1 MSSPSRHV
9 SSADN
14 RQDQSFHRRGD
25 NNLPPYRRVVVKAGT
40 SVLTGGANSDRLDL
54 SVMADLASQIS
65 QLRRSMSM
73 EILLVSSGAI
83 AAGREA
89 LGQDG
94 NSHQGRNILNRQVL
108 AALGQG
114 RLIHQYQQLFGE
126 HQVQVAQTLLTIN
139 DLSDRQSYLNVRNT
153 LLGLLALG
161 VVPILNENDVVAVDE
176 IGEVF
181 GDNDRLSALVATLVD
196 ADLLVILTDIDG
208 LYTAD
213 PRTNPEASLIPL
225 VEQVDSEIES
235 AAGQHLNPW
244 ARGGMPTKVEA
255 ARLVTASGIPMIIC
269 NGRAEGAVLRAA
281 QGQPIGTRF
290 QPAAEKLE
298 ARKRWMLSRVRD
310 SGWGEILV
318 DPGATTALLE
328 RNVSLLPAGVKG
340 VKGEFQRGDIL
351 YITDPDGKHIACGI
365 ANYASSD
372 ISTIQGFRSD
382 RILDLL
388 GYYYGQEVVHRNNL
402 VLL

>member
-1 MSSPSRHV
+1 MRYH
-9 SSADN
+9 
-14 RQDQSFHRRGD
+14 
-25 NNLPPYRRVVVKAGT
+25 RVVIKAGT
-40 SVLTGGANSDRLDL
+40 SVLTGGSNSDQLDL
-54 SVMADLASQIS
+54 GIMADLAGQIS
-65 QLRRSMSM
+65 ELRRTMSM

-89 LGQDG
+89 LGEDG
-94 NSHQGRNILNRQVL
+94 SSPQGRNIVNRQML

-114 RLIHQYQQLFGE
+114 RLMHHYQQLFAE
-126 HQVQVAQTLLTIN
+126 HEVQVAQTLLTLN
-139 DLSDRQSYLNVRNT
+139 DLSGRQSYLNVRNT
-153 LLGLLALG
+153 LLGLLELG
-161 VVPILNENDVVAVDE
+161 VVPVINENDVVAVDE

-196 ADLLVILTDIDG
+196 ADLLIILTDIDG
-208 LYTAD
+208 LYTSD
-213 PRTNPEASLIPL
+213 PRTNPDATLIPL
-225 VEQVDSEIES
+225 VEQVNSEIES
-235 AAGQHLNPW
+235 AAGQHQNPG
-244 ARGGMPTKVEA
+244 ARGGMPTKIEA

-269 NGRAEGAVLRAA
+269 DGKAKRAVLRAA

-318 DPGATTALLE
+318 DTGAAQALLE

-351 YITDPDGKHIACGI
+351 YITDPEGRHIACGI

-372 ISTIQGFRSD
+372 ISSIKGFRSD
-382 RILDLL
+382 RIPELL
-388 GYYYGQEVVHRNNL
+388 GYFYGQEVVHRNNL
-402 VLL
+402 VLLTESTSTEGRPTDTETSS